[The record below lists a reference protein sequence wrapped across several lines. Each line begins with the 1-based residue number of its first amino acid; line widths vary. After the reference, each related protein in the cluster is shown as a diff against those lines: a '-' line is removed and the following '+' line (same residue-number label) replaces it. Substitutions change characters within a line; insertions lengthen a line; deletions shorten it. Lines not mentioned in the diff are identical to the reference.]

1 MFIVGTPES
10 TEFYRAIAHL
20 HLLLV
25 NGAKTAG
32 IQTIPLVLV
41 GFSKGCVVLNQ
52 IVHKLD
58 HVLHHHHSAS
68 NGAIGGFDD
77 CDFLKL
83 VKEIYWLDSGHN
95 GKAIWC
101 IDNKRKR

>member
-1 MFIVGTPES
+1 MGTPES

-20 HLLLV
+20 HLLLA

-32 IQTIPLVLV
+32 IQINSLPLVLV
-41 GFSKGCVVLNQ
+41 GFGKGCVVLNQ

-68 NGAIGGFDD
+68 TMLLEALMIVIF
-77 CDFLKL
+77 
-83 VKEIYWLDSGHN
+83 
-95 GKAIWC
+95 
-101 IDNKRKR
+101 